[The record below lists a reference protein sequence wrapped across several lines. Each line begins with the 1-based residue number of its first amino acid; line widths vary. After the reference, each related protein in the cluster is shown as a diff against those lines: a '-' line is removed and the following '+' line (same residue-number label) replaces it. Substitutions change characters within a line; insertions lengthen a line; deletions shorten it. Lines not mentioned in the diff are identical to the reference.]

1 MKKFLPFI
9 AFAFTTA
16 FTLTNGIPVIAAGC
30 NGHFNKSDIK
40 ECAEND
46 NECQTK
52 KAKKNKL
59 NKTVKS

>member
-1 MKKFLPFI
+1 M
-9 AFAFTTA
+9 
-16 FTLTNGIPVIAAGC
+16 TNSTPVIAAGC

-59 NKTVKS
+59 SKTVKS